1 MGAAVSFIIC
11 IILTPAVIKAA
22 GRFNSPIKE
31 ELLVTQSQK
40 RGTCTLGSLPIYLS
54 FAAGCFLSGSENI
67 LIVTL
72 VTPFFLIGLADDILK
87 FIRHSSDGFSSIV
100 KLILQLAS
108 SCLIAC
114 AAREDYLAISPYV
127 YYPLAVLFITA
138 VVNAVNIT
146 DGLDS
151 LAAKVSMPVVLLF
164 AIIAPLVRDANLV
177 MLACLSAFL
186 IFNSKKASIF
196 MGDGGSHLIGSFLA
210 IDAMLSGNIIVF
222 IISCAVFFAEL
233 ASSFIQIVSIR
244 CFKKK
249 VFRIAPLHHDLE
261 QHNLEEE
268 KIADIFFSISVFFAL
283 ISAMLFFEGG
293 LR

>member
-1 MGAAVSFIIC
+1 MVAAVSFIIC

-40 RGTCTLGSLPIYLS
+40 KGTCTLGSLPLYLS
-54 FAAGCFLSGSENI
+54 FAAGCLLSGSGNI
-67 LIVTL
+67 RIVAL

-108 SCLIAC
+108 SCYIAC
-114 AAREDYLAISPYV
+114 AVRADYIAISPYI
-127 YYPLAVLFITA
+127 YYPVSVVFITA

-151 LAAKVSMPVVLLF
+151 LAVKVSMPVVLLF
-164 AIIAPLVRDANLV
+164 AIIAPSVSLV
-177 MLACLSAFL
+177 MIACLSAFL

-210 IDAMLSGNIIVF
+210 LDAMLSGNIIVF
-222 IISCAVFFAEL
+222 IISSAVFFAEL

-244 CFKKK
+244 CFGRK

-261 QHNLEEE
+261 QHNLGEE
-268 KIADIFFSISVFFAL
+268 KIADVFFSISVFFAL

>member
-1 MGAAVSFIIC
+1 MSAAVAFIIC

-40 RGTCTLGSLPIYLS
+40 KGTCTLGSLPLYLS
-54 FAAGCFLSGSENI
+54 FAAGCLLSGSGNI
-67 LIVTL
+67 RIVAL

-108 SCLIAC
+108 SCYIAC
-114 AAREDYLAISPYV
+114 VVRADYIAISPYI
-127 YYPLAVLFITA
+127 YYPVSVVFITA

-151 LAAKVSMPVVLLF
+151 LAVKVSMPVVLLF

-177 MLACLSAFL
+177 MIACLSAFL

-210 IDAMLSGNIIVF
+210 LDAMLSGNIIVF
-222 IISCAVFFAEL
+222 IISSAVFFAEL

-244 CFKKK
+244 CFRRK

-261 QHNLEEE
+261 QHNLGEE
-268 KIADIFFSISVFFAL
+268 KIADIFFSISVFSAL
-283 ISAMLFFEGG
+283 VSAMLFFEGG

>member
-40 RGTCTLGSLPIYLS
+40 KGTCTLGSLPLYLS

-127 YYPLAVLFITA
+127 YYPVSVVFITS

-151 LAAKVSMPVVLLF
+151 LAVKVTMPVVLLF

-222 IISCAVFFAEL
+222 IISSAVFFAEL

-249 VFRIAPLHHDLE
+249 VFRIAPLHHNLE
-261 QHNLEEE
+261 QHNLGEE

-283 ISAMLFFEGG
+283 ISAILFFEGV